1 MNKGS
6 KTIEKEMYNA
16 LSEFFRGV
24 INGHLYTS
32 GQRVFNSETEDAVI
46 TVTKAIS
53 GQIQKGNALINVYVK
68 DVDYGGGRYVP
79 NDPRLRDLD
88 ALGDSVVCILNSAD
102 LDFSFELV
110 SIDDI
115 AMPDIRQWRKQL
127 LLSFQ
132 RINFN

>member
-1 MNKGS
+1 MNKGR

-32 GQRVFNSETEDAVI
+32 GQRAFNSTSEDAVI
-46 TVTKAIS
+46 TVTKVTS
-53 GQIQKGNALINVYVK
+53 GQMQEGNALINVYVQ
-68 DVDYGGGRYVP
+68 DIDYGGGKYVP
-79 NDPRLRDLD
+79 NDPRLRELD
-88 ALGDSVVCILNSAD
+88 ALGDSVIEILNTANM
-102 LDFSFELV
+102 DFSFELV

-115 AMPDIRQWRKQL
+115 AVPDIRQWRKQL